1 MTLAFASGCIGG
13 LLNSLTVWFCGTI
26 GLTALLGVK
35 IAPELTPSWLYP
47 RLVWGGLWG
56 FIFLLPFFQNK
67 YFYRGILYSLFP
79 SLVQLFIIF
88 PLKVNQGIMGVELG
102 RLTPIVVLFF
112 NFVWGASTALWL
124 KFISGSS
131 ESKRQHVVT

>member
-1 MTLAFASGCIGG
+1 
-13 LLNSLTVWFCGTI
+13 
-26 GLTALLGVK
+26 
-35 IAPELTPSWLYP
+35 
-47 RLVWGGLWG
+47 
-56 FIFLLPFFQNK
+56 
-67 YFYRGILYSLFP
+67 
-79 SLVQLFIIF
+79 
-88 PLKVNQGIMGVELG
+88 MGVELG